1 MQKNSLF
8 PPLSYPRPLLW
19 RDSFFSLDGEWEL
32 AFASQAE
39 EPAEFPLRVTV
50 PFPVESALSGI
61 EKSPVAGE
69 FLYYRK
75 RFSLP
80 DGFCL
85 AKTVLHFTAVDQE
98 AEVFLNGASLG
109 SHLGGYLPFSFD
121 VTPYLEEENVL
132 TVRVSDPLD
141 RALPYGKQTKRRGG
155 MWYTPFSGIWGTVW
169 LESFPEGGITDIRVT
184 GDDKSVTL
192 SVNTSA
198 PVTLS
203 YTDGDECVSV
213 TFEKSVTVTPR
224 FPHLWSPNDPYLYHA
239 TLKTEDDEA
248 KTYFALR
255 KLEAKQIKGKS
266 RLLLNGE
273 PIFLHGVLDQG
284 YFADGISTPS
294 VPEEYEKDI
303 LRMKSLGFN
312 MLRKHI
318 KIESQV
324 YYSLCD
330 RHGMILC
337 QDAVNN
343 GRYSFLWQTALP
355 TVGMKRIPTFLL
367 FKSKRA
373 KEIFAAHTEETVAH
387 LASHPSLLLF
397 TIFNEGWGQ
406 SDPRPLYESLKA
418 KYPHLLFDSASG
430 WFRTSYT
437 DFRSDHVYFK
447 PVRACYGKVKKPV
460 FLSEFGG
467 YSLPVEGHT
476 FPSGKNY
483 GYTVC
488 ASCEAFEERLRKL
501 YLGEVCPAI
510 EKGLSA
516 AVYTQLSDVEDE
528 TNGLYTYDRQV
539 QKASTSLML
548 SIKKE
553 LDGALAAAVKE

>member
-1 MQKNSLF
+1 M
-8 PPLSYPRPLLW
+8 
-19 RDSFFSLDGEWEL
+19 
-32 AFASQAE
+32 
-39 EPAEFPLRVTV
+39 
-50 PFPVESALSGI
+50 
-61 EKSPVAGE
+61 
-69 FLYYRK
+69 FLQT
-75 RFSLP
+75 LQ
-80 DGFCL
+80 L
-85 AKTVLHFTAVDQE
+85 HMKT
-98 AEVFLNGASLG
+98 
-109 SHLGGYLPFSFD
+109 
-121 VTPYLEEENVL
+121 
-132 TVRVSDPLD
+132 
-141 RALPYGKQTKRRGG
+141 
-155 MWYTPFSGIWGTVW
+155 I
-169 LESFPEGGITDIRVT
+169 
-184 GDDKSVTL
+184 
-192 SVNTSA
+192 
-198 PVTLS
+198 
-203 YTDGDECVSV
+203 
-213 TFEKSVTVTPR
+213 
-224 FPHLWSPNDPYLYHA
+224 
-239 TLKTEDDEA
+239 
-248 KTYFALR
+248 
-255 KLEAKQIKGKS
+255 
-266 RLLLNGE
+266 LLNQFHDIIPGSSIKE
-273 PIFLHGVLDQG
+273 VYEVTDK
-284 YFADGISTPS
+284 
-294 VPEEYEKDI
+294 EYE
-303 LRMKSLGFN
+303 
-312 MLRKHI
+312 
-318 KIESQV
+318 
-324 YYSLCD
+324 
-330 RHGMILC
+330 
-337 QDAVNN
+337 
-343 GRYSFLWQTALP
+343 
-355 TVGMKRIPTFLL
+355 
-367 FKSKRA
+367 
-373 KEIFAAHTEETVAH
+373 EIFAAHTEETVAH

-406 SDPRPLYESLKA
+406 SDPQPLYESLKA